1 MIVRPSYC
9 NRKSSVIFC
18 DCQVNKAIHK
28 IEKPPKESERN
39 KMSFFSSMIWI
50 ALSFLFFTVMVAVIS
65 AWKTRDDKLDTAE
78 GYFLAGRG
86 LPGIVI
92 AGSLLL
98 TNLSAEQLV
107 GTNGQ
112 GWASNMSPIGWEVGA
127 LFTLFALALWFLPT
141 YLKMGTTTIPQL
153 MEARFGRGT
162 KLMFSFVIVV
172 MYSILNLPVIL
183 YSGAVVFENIFDIS
197 GIFGISKFQAV
208 AILCVVIGIIGGC
221 YAIFGGLKAVA
232 VSDTINGIGLIIGG
246 LMIPFLALAL
256 LGHETTGGGLVEGV
270 KYLVQT
276 EPEKL
281 NAWASWDAAEPALPW
296 PLIFTGM
303 FFNNLYWWCTNQ
315 SFVQRALAAKSLK
328 EGQKGAIYCGF
339 LKTIGFFYLVLPG
352 VIAYHLPSIQD
363 KLAAAGS
370 SAIDFA
376 YPALVSAVVPKPVM
390 GFFAAVLFGAI
401 LSSFN
406 SVLNSAS
413 TMFTLDLYR
422 TAINPKASDMQCV
435 KVGKIYGTCAG
446 AVAICVAPFVM
457 FAQGITTFLN
467 SMSQFVSLPILFTV
481 LGALIFRKAP
491 KYAPKVITAVH
502 VIAYGAFMILKP
514 CYPTSGEPI
523 HYLYAIAVL
532 FVVEFAIMWY
542 LNKYRGTEEYVPADV
557 GAVDLTPWKYRHIVC
572 IIGIILAI
580 GIYILFS
587 PIGIA
592 A

>member
-1 MIVRPSYC
+1 
-9 NRKSSVIFC
+9 
-18 DCQVNKAIHK
+18 
-28 IEKPPKESERN
+28 
-39 KMSFFSSMIWI
+39 MIWI

-197 GIFGISKFQAV
+197 GIFGISKFTAV

-246 LMIPFLALAL
+246 LMIPFLGFAALSAA
-256 LGHETTGGGLVEGV
+256 TGGHGIMDGIKYMVEADPA
-270 KYLVQT
+270 KMNAINAWNAP
-276 EPEKL
+276 EPEV
-281 NAWASWDAAEPALPW
+281 PW
-296 PLIFTGM
+296 PLIITGM

-390 GFFAAVLFGAI
+390 GFFAAVMFGAI

-422 TAINPKASDMQCV
+422 SSINPKASDTKCV
-435 KVGKIYGTCAG
+435 KVGKIYGTIAG
-446 AVAICVAPFVM
+446 CIAIVISPFVM
-457 FAQGITTFLN
+457 YAGGITTFLN
-467 SMSQFVSLPILFTV
+467 SMSQFVSLPVLCTIL
-481 LGALIFRKAP
+481 GIFMFKRIP
-491 KYAPKVITAVH
+491 KYMPKVITVFH
-502 VIAYGAFMILKP
+502 VVCYGAFLLIKP
-514 CYPTSGEPI
+514 CYPGSSNPI
-523 HYLYAIAVL
+523 HYLYAMAVL
-532 FVVEFAIMWY
+532 FPIELLIMWY
-542 LNKYRGTEEYVPADV
+542 LNKYRGTEDYVPADV

>member
-9 NRKSSVIFC
+9 NRKSAVIFC

-197 GIFGISKFQAV
+197 GIFGIGKFQAV

-363 KLAAAGS
+363 NLAAAGS